1 MLNISPHKVNKYF
14 SGKNIKILKE
24 VEAKKSGKVLLRLI
38 IGFSIIF
45 LIFLFLP
52 WTQNIRA
59 TGKVTTLYPDK
70 RPQTI
75 HSIIGGRIEKWYVR
89 EGDVVRQG
97 DTIMFISETKDAYF
111 NPDLIDRTADQLEA
125 KKQSVNSYREKTSS
139 LESQIKS
146 LKETQRLKIS
156 QAKNSL
162 KQARLKATSD
172 SIDYEAAKIDFDI
185 AKQQYERFEKLYEQ
199 GLKSKTELE
208 NRKNTLQRSRASTVA
223 SENRL
228 LTSQNQVINAQVE
241 LISLK
246 AQYDNQI
253 SKAESEKFTA
263 MSSMYDAESMVN
275 KLSNDL
281 SNYQIRSG
289 MYYITAPIKG
299 FVTQTLQSGIGET
312 IKEGERIVSIMPYEF
327 EFAVEMFV
335 RPIDLPLVKLEQ
347 KVRIQFDGWPAI
359 VFSGWPNT
367 SYGTYGGRIFAIDNI
382 IQPDGT
388 YRVLVAPDEDE
399 EPWPDA
405 LRVGAG
411 SNSILL
417 LQDVPIWYEMWR
429 QFNGFPPDYYA
440 GDTYIYPGD
449 RTKKK

>member
-1 MLNISPHKVNKYF
+1 MLNISPNKVHEYF
-14 SGKNIKILKE
+14 KGKDIKILNE
-24 VEAKKSGKVLLRLI
+24 VEAKTSGKVLIRLI
-38 IGFSIIF
+38 MAFSIIF
-45 LIFLFLP
+45 LVFLFFP

-59 TGKVTTLYPDK
+59 NGYVTTLFPDK

-75 HSIIGGRIEKWYVR
+75 HSIIPGRIEKWYVR
-89 EGDVVRQG
+89 EGDVVRPG
-97 DTIMFISETKDAYF
+97 DTIMFISETKDAF
-111 NPDLIDRTADQLEA
+111 FDPELVDRTTDQLEA
-125 KKQSVNSYREKTSS
+125 KRQSVISYKEKIQS
-139 LESQIKS
+139 LERQIFS

-156 QAKNSL
+156 QAKNNL
-162 KQARLKATSD
+162 QQARLKATSD
-172 SIDYEAAKIDFDI
+172 SIDYEAAQIDFEI
-185 AKQQYERFEKLYEQ
+185 AQEQFNRFQKLYEQ

-208 NRKNTLQRSRASTVA
+208 NRKNTLQRSRAATVA

-246 AQYDNQI
+246 AQFDNQI
-253 SKAESEKFTA
+253 SKAESDKFSA
-263 MSSMYDAESMVN
+263 MSSMYDAETIVN
-275 KLSNDL
+275 KLRNDL
-281 SNYQIRSG
+281 ANFQIRSG

-299 FVTQTLQSGIGET
+299 FITQTLQSGIGET

-327 EFAVEMFV
+327 DFAVEMFV

-367 SYGTYGGRIFAIDNI
+367 SYGTYGGRVFAVDNI

-388 YRVLVAPDEDE
+388 YRVLVAPDADE

-417 LQDVPIWYEMWR
+417 LQDVPIWYEIWR

-440 GDTYIYPGD
+440 GKSYIYPD
-449 RTKKK
+449 DKQKK